1 MSQERVGDSVPDKK
15 YNHAFSIAWSVD
27 TDLTEKE
34 WEEKL
39 QTKTGI
45 SEVCGHLIKRIQQV
59 IKDVDGEAID
69 LWDSYEH

>member
-1 MSQERVGDSVPDKK
+1 MKDKK

-27 TDLTEKE
+27 TDLTDEE

-39 QTKTGI
+39 QTKAGI

-59 IKDVDGEAID
+59 IKDVEGEAID